1 MPKIIFLWTDLALF
15 ALLLAVLTYAW
26 YVSRSPALRATWARV
41 ARNTPAMCSAVVL
54 LVFVVIGLLDSLHY
68 QPRLPPVAAATSATS
83 ATPATSSTSTTTS
96 TSSTSTASST
106 SSTKVVA
113 PIYAPKVMSV
123 LDALLEDTAFARP
136 EKTYSAPLA
145 WLQFTKES
153 ILQEGGEPRRDFPRL
168 RFGGKHLTA
177 PEAQWVADISKR
189 LAAGLLAGL
198 LVACALIVLTL
209 GFAGRGRR
217 EISEIGNEVGSHQ
230 RDDLQHAARSAR
242 ERAWVS
248 FAHQVWRGETEIP
261 WRAILITTTLLC
273 LVFGAVFG
281 LASGYHVLGTDRTG
295 NDVLWQA
302 LKSIR
307 TAWGIGSLATVA
319 MLPPALIFGI
329 SAGYFKGWIDDVI
342 QYLYTTLTSI
352 PGVLLIGACVL
363 MMQVYIDAHPGLFP
377 TSAQRADLRL
387 FLLCMIL
394 GLTGWA
400 GLCRLLR
407 AEALKL
413 RELEYVQAARAFGI
427 SHVRIMARHLL
438 PNVMHIVLITVVL
451 QFSGLVLYEAV
462 LSYLG
467 IGVDPSMNSFG
478 SMIEKARLEM
488 SRDPMIWWSLLTAF
502 LFMLT
507 LVLSANLFSDAVRD
521 AFDPRTRV
529 FRPKRFKL
537 GARALRSSSG
547 AATASDAVT
556 TPSTPLSLDTASVAS
571 RLNGTTVRTISP
583 IVPTPAA
590 PSVLTVT
597 DLDIAIDTDD
607 QVRLAVKAL
616 ALTIHRGE
624 TFALVGE
631 SGSGKSMTAMAL
643 MRLLPEALRV
653 VNGRI
658 DLQGTDLTHLS
669 EAEMRSVRGAR
680 AGMIFQEPGT
690 SLNPVMR
697 IGEQIREPIERHTAL
712 RGAQARA
719 RAVQWLGRVGIPDPE
734 VRIDDYPF
742 QFSGGQKQRIM
753 IAIALAAEPE
763 LLIADEPTTALDVTV
778 QAQVLALLAD
788 IQKEL
793 GMAVLLITHDLAVVR
808 HVADTVALM
817 RHSEIVETAPA
828 DQFFIAPKHPYAREL
843 FDAIPTFA
851 KRGRALTAQG
861 QGKGRESDFAPPSII
876 GTVTSSGHTESAAH
890 SERPNIKT
898 AEVLH
903 VDQLQVHYPIRKGLL
918 RRIVAYNK
926 VVQGVSFALHA
937 NETLALVGGSGCGKT
952 TVAKTLLRLLDGSA
966 LIKGSAVVE
975 GSNILQASG
984 ATLNALRGQ
993 VQIVFQDPFA
1003 SLDPRM
1009 RVGAILQEGIV
1020 ALRPEWSAA
1029 EQARRMAYLLERVG
1043 LPANAALRYPHEFSG
1058 GQRQRIAIARAL
1070 AVEPKI
1076 LILDEPTSALD
1087 VSVQAQ
1093 ILDLLQDLQRET
1105 GMAYLFIT
1113 HNFGVVE
1120 YFADRVAVMDSG
1132 YIVELGS
1139 AAQVLQSPKHAVTK
1153 ELLAAVPRL
1162 NFIVT
1167 RP

>member
-1 MPKIIFLWTDLALF
+1 
-15 ALLLAVLTYAW
+15 
-26 YVSRSPALRATWARV
+26 
-41 ARNTPAMCSAVVL
+41 
-54 LVFVVIGLLDSLHY
+54 
-68 QPRLPPVAAATSATS
+68 
-83 ATPATSSTSTTTS
+83 
-96 TSSTSTASST
+96 
-106 SSTKVVA
+106 
-113 PIYAPKVMSV
+113 
-123 LDALLEDTAFARP
+123 
-136 EKTYSAPLA
+136 
-145 WLQFTKES
+145 
-153 ILQEGGEPRRDFPRL
+153 
-168 RFGGKHLTA
+168 
-177 PEAQWVADISKR
+177 
-189 LAAGLLAGL
+189 
-198 LVACALIVLTL
+198 
-209 GFAGRGRR
+209 
-217 EISEIGNEVGSHQ
+217 
-230 RDDLQHAARSAR
+230 
-242 ERAWVS
+242 
-248 FAHQVWRGETEIP
+248 
-261 WRAILITTTLLC
+261 
-273 LVFGAVFG
+273 VFGAVFG

-307 TAWGIGSLATVA
+307 TAWVIGSLATVA

-342 QYLYTTLTSI
+342 QYVYTTLTSI

-363 MMQVYIDAHPGLFP
+363 MMQVYIDANPGMFP

-427 SHVRIMARHLL
+427 SHARIMARHLL
-438 PNVMHIVLITVVL
+438 PNVMHIVLITIVL

-488 SRDPMIWWSLLTAF
+488 SRDPMIWWNLLTAF
-502 LFMLT
+502 VFMLA

-521 AFDPRTRV
+521 AFDPRTRA

-537 GARALRSSSG
+537 GARPLRSGSG
-547 AATASDAVT
+547 AAAASGRLT
-556 TPSTPLSLDTASVAS
+556 TPPTPQLFEAASVAS
-571 RLNGTTVRTISP
+571 PTNATTIGTDSP
-583 IVPTPAA
+583 VAPAPAA
-590 PSVLTVT
+590 PSILTVT
-597 DLDIAIDTDD
+597 DLDIALDTDD
-607 QVRLAVKAL
+607 QVRFAVSAL

-653 VNGRI
+653 VAGRI
-658 DLQGTDLTHLS
+658 DLQHTDLTRLS

-680 AGMIFQEPGT
+680 VGMIFQEPGT

-697 IGEQIREPIERHTAL
+697 IGDQILEPIERHTTF

-719 RAVQWLGRVGIPDPE
+719 RAVQWLGRVGIPEPE

-817 RHSEIVETAPA
+817 RHGEIVETALA
-828 DQFFIAPKHPYAREL
+828 DQFFASPKHPYAREL

-851 KRGRALTAQG
+851 KRGRALSAQG
-861 QGKGRESDFAPPSII
+861 QALENLERDD
-876 GTVTSSGHTESAAH
+876 TVTA
-890 SERPNIKT
+890 SEAT
-898 AEVLH
+898 EVLR
-903 VDQLQVHYPIRKGLL
+903 VKQLQVHYPIRKGLL

-926 VVQGVSFALHA
+926 VVQGVSFTLHA

-966 LIKGSAVVE
+966 SITGSAVVQNT
-975 GSNILQASG
+975 NILQASG
-984 ATLNALRGQ
+984 SELKALRAQ
-993 VQIVFQDPFA
+993 IQIVFQDPFS

-1009 RVGAILQEGIV
+1009 RVGAILQEGIA

-1029 EQARRMAYLLERVG
+1029 EQARRIAYLLKRVG
-1043 LPANAALRYPHEFSG
+1043 LPENAALRYPHEFSG

-1120 YFADRVAVMDSG
+1120 YFADRVAVMDAG
-1132 YIVELGS
+1132 HIVELGS
-1139 AAQVLQSPKHAVTK
+1139 AAQVLQSPEHAVTK

-1162 NFIVT
+1162 DFKVT
-1167 RP
+1167 GP